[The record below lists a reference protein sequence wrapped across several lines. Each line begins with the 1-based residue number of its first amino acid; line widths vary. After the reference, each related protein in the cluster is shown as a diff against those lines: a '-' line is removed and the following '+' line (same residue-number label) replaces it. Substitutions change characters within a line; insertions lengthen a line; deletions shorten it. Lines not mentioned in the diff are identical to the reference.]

1 MEEGMKKGAT
11 WPCSVVEVWELREGR
26 GHVGKST
33 GKLPE
38 RKRAVKGWAEGAE
51 RGNGHGRGLVCAE
64 HLPQTGCRLGGG
76 ASRFWGQTDSH
87 SILSFTAHSLRD
99 LDLRLC

>member
-38 RKRAVKGWAEGAE
+38 RKRAAKGWAEGAE
-51 RGNGHGRGLVCAE
+51 RGMGM
-64 HLPQTGCRLGGG
+64 GG
-76 ASRFWGQTDSH
+76 ASCVLSLSHRQAVGLVVEPRGSGVRQTHIPVSASLH
-87 SILSFTAHSLRD
+87 TLCVILI
-99 LDLRLC
+99 

>member
-1 MEEGMKKGAT
+1 MNQRGAMEEGVKKGAR

-38 RKRAVKGWAEGAE
+38 RKWALKG
-51 RGNGHGRGLVCAE
+51 
-64 HLPQTGCRLGGG
+64 
-76 ASRFWGQTDSH
+76 
-87 SILSFTAHSLRD
+87 
-99 LDLRLC
+99 